1 DVPAR
6 RKGGIGASPSQ
17 ILRENVQVR
26 DFAKL
31 LHQHLDRLLGAN
43 RLQMGDDL
51 RADLLV
57 GEGALR
63 LDLQHLD
70 EMPAERRLERFEE
83 TGGTRG
89 EDGTGEFLRQ
99 SRARDPAKFGEVAR
113 LPDSARVTL
122 AGGRH
127 VTGGEDDL
135 ADADF
140 GRLEETRSEL
150 AVFSLPVRLE

>member
-1 DVPAR
+1 
-6 RKGGIGASPSQ
+6 
-17 ILRENVQVR
+17 
-26 DFAKL
+26 
-31 LHQHLDRLLGAN
+31 
-43 RLQMGDDL
+43 
-51 RADLLV
+51 
-57 GEGALR
+57 
-63 LDLQHLD
+63 
-70 EMPAERRLERFEE
+70 PAERSLERFEE

-150 AVFSLPVRLE
+150 AVFSLPVRLEPFLRLLPGHGHARFDAPLQPAFPR